1 MASRAE
7 IEAQIAALK
16 AVLKA
21 KEIDPDFTPKELV
34 RWDPSLLGTMLH
46 MKHPM
51 NLPRTAFQYIFKNVS
66 VDEPDKLYG
75 DINNISYNFQNCNPE
90 AYMQQF
96 VVLSIDG
103 IDVNDSITGGGN
115 TYYDVLLYNK
125 YNDFAAMTSIPFWC
139 KTKGEEFGPGHR
151 QDYRWKNLNNLVPLD
166 TFDIKFKNG
175 LGYLRL
181 CGPDDNI
188 LDHIY
193 ITSVVKYP
201 FQTKEVIIDKYP
213 LSKLYEEWKADR
225 AAGRTQRGA

>member
-1 MASRAE
+1 MTTRAE

-16 AVLKA
+16 AVLKE

-34 RWDPSLLGTMLH
+34 RWDPTLIGTMLH

-66 VDEPDKLYG
+66 VDEPDQLYG
-75 DINNISYNFQNCNPE
+75 DIKNISYYFQNCNSE
-90 AYMQQF
+90 AYMEQF
-96 VVLSIDG
+96 AVLSQDG

-115 TYYDVLLYNK
+115 GYYDILLYNK
-125 YNDFAAMTSIPFWC
+125 HNDFTAMTSIPFWC
-139 KTKGEEFGPGHR
+139 KTKGEEFGHGHR
-151 QDYRWKNLNNLVPLD
+151 QDIRWKNLNNLVSLD

-175 LGYLRL
+175 FGYLRL
-181 CGPDDNI
+181 CGPDDNM

-201 FQTKEVIIDKYP
+201 FQTKETIIDKYP
-213 LSKLYEEWKADR
+213 LSVLYEEWKADK
-225 AAGRTQRGA
+225 AAGRTRRSA